1 MAKIKKTDDTK
12 CCRARGGISTLTYCS
27 QGHTTMPQ
35 NSLTEQISDFKK
47 KKNNLYPR
55 YLFFNSCS
63 TTVRRQT
70 TQKKWVDLNTCF
82 TKEGIQMPIS
92 T

>member
-35 NSLTEQISDFKK
+35 NSLTEQIPDLKK
-47 KKNNLYPR
+47 KKTTCTHAT
-55 YLFFNSCS
+55 FFL
-63 TTVRRQT
+63 TLAVQ
-70 TQKKWVDLNTCF
+70 Q
-82 TKEGIQMPIS
+82 
-92 T
+92 